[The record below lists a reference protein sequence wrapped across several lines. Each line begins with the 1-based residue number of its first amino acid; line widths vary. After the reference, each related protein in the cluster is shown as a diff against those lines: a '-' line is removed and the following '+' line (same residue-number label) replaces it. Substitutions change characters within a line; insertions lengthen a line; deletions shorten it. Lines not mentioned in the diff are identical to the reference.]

1 MPSCMFSPLLSHLAS
16 GETEE
21 LTRLCSGFP
30 LALSPG
36 HNYTLLG
43 LVIAVSSV
51 ILILLSMRLV
61 FMRRRQHREEERRR
75 EGPIGYQA
83 EPWMAPGLHDN
94 SNAGSFEMG
103 SLRKSGSTTVVE
115 SRPPPV
121 YSR

>member
-1 MPSCMFSPLLSHLAS
+1 MRSCMFPPLVSHLAS
-16 GETEE
+16 GENGE

-51 ILILLSMRLV
+51 ILILLSMKLV
-61 FMRRRQHREEERRR
+61 FMRRRQRREEERRR

-83 EPWMAPGLHDN
+83 EPWGAPGLHEH

-103 SLRKSGSTTVVE
+103 SLRKSGSATVVE
-115 SRPPPV
+115 ARPPPV

>member
-1 MPSCMFSPLLSHLAS
+1 MPSCMFSFLLSHLAS
-16 GETEE
+16 RQNGE
-21 LTRLCSGFP
+21 LTTLCSGFP
-30 LALSPG
+30 LALSPR

-43 LVIAVSSV
+43 LVIAVSSM
-51 ILILLSMRLV
+51 ILILLSMKLV
-61 FMRRRQHREEERRR
+61 FMRRRQRQEEERRR

-83 EPWMAPGLHDN
+83 EPWMAPGLHEH